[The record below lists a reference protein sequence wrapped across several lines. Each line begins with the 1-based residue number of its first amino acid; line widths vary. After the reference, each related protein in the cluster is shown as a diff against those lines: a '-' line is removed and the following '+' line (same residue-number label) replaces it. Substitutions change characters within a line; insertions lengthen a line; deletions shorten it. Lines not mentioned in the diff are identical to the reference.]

1 MLMQSKFSMFSFN
14 HQKGLKMTTQT
25 KTDKA
30 EEYFPYLMVMAMIVP
45 LVLMAMLKS
54 VLAPAE
60 NLKEQN
66 LPAVDNS
73 SNSVP
78 SWAYDGRPLCLE
90 NKVYVLFKTHCLT
103 DGTGRTG
110 LHGVEPCW
118 ANSGFRIRPVF
129 ADGKHEQCT
138 TQISAPEIAV
148 FRLQSEFDNAP
159 IGAALE
165 QKMAEKLEE
174 KNLHVRR

>member
-1 MLMQSKFSMFSFN
+1 
-14 HQKGLKMTTQT
+14 MTTQT

-30 EEYFPYLMVMAMIVP
+30 EESPPYFLMLMAMIVP
-45 LVLMAMLKS
+45 VVLMAMLKS

-60 NLKEQN
+60 NLKDQN

-90 NKVYVLFKTHCLT
+90 NKVYVLSKTRCLT
-103 DGTGRTG
+103 DGTRTG
-110 LHGVEPCW
+110 IHGVEPCL

-148 FRLQSEFDNAP
+148 FKLQSELDNVP
-159 IGAALE
+159 IVPALE